1 MLIQLRQVRAKLESD
16 YAISK
21 KRESELEGKLESSK
35 EGRED
40 SVIFVLYVT
49 GVYWSFNSVLS
60 IKICVDTDQKVYVDD
75 CIYYVVVNSSPKV
88 WNTKLM
94 TNPVCESRMS
104 DKLR

>member
-49 GVYWSFNSVLS
+49 GVY
-60 IKICVDTDQKVYVDD
+60 
-75 CIYYVVVNSSPKV
+75 
-88 WNTKLM
+88 
-94 TNPVCESRMS
+94 
-104 DKLR
+104 